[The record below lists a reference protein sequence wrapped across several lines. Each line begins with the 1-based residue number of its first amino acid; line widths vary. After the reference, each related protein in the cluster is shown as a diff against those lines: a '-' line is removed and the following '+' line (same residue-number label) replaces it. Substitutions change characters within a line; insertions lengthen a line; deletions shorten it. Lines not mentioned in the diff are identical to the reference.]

1 MDFVSERCVNKPL
14 WMRQT
19 TFYIPPFRFL
29 VQNRQMLNPVRGLET
44 LEGEV
49 IKLRDD
55 PVVRSAVEGRVAEF
69 LEVNDKDP
77 HAWFEELVY
86 CLLTAYS
93 SARLGQLCV
102 VALCDRGSLLE
113 GPLEDVVEALR
124 VQGHRFYN
132 KRAEYIVEA
141 RRLAPTL
148 KDTIQGFSETGEAR
162 AWLVP
167 NVKGLGWKEASH
179 FLRNVGYFDVAI
191 IDRHILSNLREH
203 GLIPDDK
210 KGLTKRRYLEYERIL
225 QKMADDLDMSLGEMD
240 LYLWYRKTGEVLK

>member
-1 MDFVSERCVNKPL
+1 
-14 WMRQT
+14 
-19 TFYIPPFRFL
+19 
-29 VQNRQMLNPVRGLET
+29 LNPVRGLEA

-55 PVVRSAVEGRVAEF
+55 PIVKSTVEGRVAEF
-69 LEVNDKDP
+69 IEVNDKDS
-77 HAWFEELVY
+77 HSWFEELVY

-102 VALCDRGSLLE
+102 DALCDRGALLE
-113 GPLEDVVEALR
+113 GPLEGVVEALR

-148 KDTIQGFSETGEAR
+148 KDTIKGFSETVEAR
-162 AWLVP
+162 VWLVK

-210 KGLTKRRYLEYERIL
+210 KGLTKRRYLEYEKIL